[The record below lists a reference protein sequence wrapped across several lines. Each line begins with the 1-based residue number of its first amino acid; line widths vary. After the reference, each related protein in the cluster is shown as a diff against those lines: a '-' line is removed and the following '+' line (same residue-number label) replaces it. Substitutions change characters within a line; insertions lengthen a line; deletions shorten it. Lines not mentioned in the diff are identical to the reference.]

1 MTWTF
6 SLQRVTTSERLL
18 ARERKAP
25 STNRLTAMVTTES
38 AVMRRL
44 RQRLVRASSTK

>member
-1 MTWTF
+1 
-6 SLQRVTTSERLL
+6 VL

-25 STNRLTAMVTTES
+25 STNRLTAIVITERP
-38 AVMRRL
+38 VMSRL

>member
-1 MTWTF
+1 L
-6 SLQRVTTSERLL
+6 SLQRATTSERLL

-25 STNRLTAMVTTES
+25 RTKRLTAIVMTERP
-38 AVMRRL
+38 VMSRL